1 MTENNPESEII
12 NHLLEVEKNA
22 SVLIDDALKE
32 AENNKA
38 KAVSEFNRV
47 YKEKFDKLIAKKS
60 MYYDNLI
67 SETKGENAFIKV
79 SGDAAPLIF
88 GENAELS
95 AVGNDITSGLI
106 DSLPVFILYFTVKP
120 K

>member
-12 NHLLEVEKNA
+12 NHLLKVEKNA

-67 SETKGENAFIKV
+67 SETKENHQKELDEYKKILSSKSLNIDAFNKKV
-79 SGDAAPLIF
+79 
-88 GENAELS
+88 E
-95 AVGNDITSGLI
+95 
-106 DSLPVFILYFTVKP
+106 SLLFSNN
-120 K
+120 

>member
-1 MTENNPESEII
+1 MAEQEVNAI

-67 SETKGENAFIKV
+67 SETKENHQKELDEYKKILSSKSLNIDAFNKKV
-79 SGDAAPLIF
+79 
-88 GENAELS
+88 E
-95 AVGNDITSGLI
+95 
-106 DSLPVFILYFTVKP
+106 SLLFSNN
-120 K
+120 

>member
-67 SETKGENAFIKV
+67 SETKENHQKELDEYKKNLSSKSLNIDAFNKKV
-79 SGDAAPLIF
+79 
-88 GENAELS
+88 E
-95 AVGNDITSGLI
+95 
-106 DSLPVFILYFTVKP
+106 SLLFSNN
-120 K
+120 

>member
-38 KAVSEFNRV
+38 KAVSEFNRA

-67 SETKGENAFIKV
+67 SETKENHQKELDEYKKILSSKSLNIDAFNKKV
-79 SGDAAPLIF
+79 
-88 GENAELS
+88 E
-95 AVGNDITSGLI
+95 AVLFSNN
-106 DSLPVFILYFTVKP
+106 
-120 K
+120 